1 MREMRQMRRDRDKKG
16 DSVHSLR
23 GDDLIVRAWRLLFSV
38 APAAVSDLRDRAT
51 PIDDE
56 QERRAAIKQWA
67 EQHHL
72 ATAALIRQ
80 ATIAVE
86 AWRALPGHA
95 HHLICWY
102 DASSRS
108 SAVAGVNA
116 EDDSAAIWAEPN
128 FETYEEFLE
137 RAARHWKSRV
147 DDVEREQTE
156 QKQQTDVK
164 SVGRLQRR
172 QIDDER
178 LRWFLQHQVWG
189 VPAWGLAEQ
198 SNYDRDESTIRKAI
212 AIVARAI
219 KIPLR
224 PQHGRHKRR
233 K

>member
-1 MREMRQMRRDRDKKG
+1 MSALPPAVVSHLTAGRSQIGTSLSFHLFFAVLGVGLPLMVLVAEGMHLRTG
-16 DSVHSLR
+16 D
-23 GDDLIVRAWRLLFSV
+23 
-38 APAAVSDLRDRAT
+38 
-51 PIDDE
+51 
-56 QERRAAIKQWA
+56 
-67 EQHHL
+67 
-72 ATAALIRQ
+72 
-80 ATIAVE
+80 E